1 MHLGNLFEAIVHHL
15 LIGGIVSLG
24 RQDEVSMVSALVCIV
39 AHWIRP
45 TVSHDIRLS
54 GSYDFT
60 KPLYYVV
67 SQP

>member
-1 MHLGNLFEAIVHHL
+1 MHLGTLFEAIAYHL
-15 LIGGIVSLG
+15 LIGGIVNLG
-24 RQDEVSMVSALVCIV
+24 HQDEVPMVSVLVCIV
-39 AHWIRP
+39 THWIRP